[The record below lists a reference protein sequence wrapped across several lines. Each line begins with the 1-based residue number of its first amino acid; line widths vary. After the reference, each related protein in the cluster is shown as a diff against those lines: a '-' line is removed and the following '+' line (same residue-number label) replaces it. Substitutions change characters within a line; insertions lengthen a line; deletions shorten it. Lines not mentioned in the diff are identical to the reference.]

1 MTTRAGEQQVERS
14 RRLHQQ
20 GVAQNHAGRPARA
33 LPLLRDALDLLTEDG
48 RIVDDRL
55 AARIWISIA
64 TSESELGGLARGL
77 AALDE
82 ASRFVATAADAGLQ
96 ALYDNQLGFMLVR
109 GGRVADGLRY
119 LDAAVDGIE
128 HADPATHYSILL
140 NRGTT
145 HLFQGNLR
153 AARDD
158 LTRAITTAQA
168 EQMAAAEVKAQHN
181 LGYLEFL
188 AGNLASALRIMDEVL
203 QIDADVSPAVILL
216 DRARVLIE
224 AGLHRD
230 ADHALRSAGELFRAD
245 RLFKDVGD
253 VELAR
258 AECALLDGQI
268 AAARRLAG
276 KARDR
281 FRSRSNDR
289 WRRDAEL
296 LLLHADLAAGR
307 PGARLAPAA
316 LRLAAE
322 FRAELLETQARTAQL
337 IAAEALLRAGRV
349 SEAAGV
355 ASEGGVIRANDS
367 ISARLHTRLVRGR
380 LHSAGGDLAA
390 ARREIRTGL
399 NELAR
404 HQARFGS
411 IDVQTAG
418 AVHGR
423 ALAELHVGLALREGK
438 PRGVLAA
445 VELGR
450 AASTRVQ
457 PVVAPTDAGVA
468 DQLAELR
475 KLSEDLR
482 HRSSDPSAVTAVQ
495 GLRRKIAEIQQTL
508 RSQSWHLQ
516 GSGQAERTASVE
528 EILAGLA
535 GAGAIGITYLASGGQ
550 LHALVAVDGRLQLV
564 PLGPSAPIFEL
575 VRRVRADLD
584 MVARGNL
591 IEAIADAVRRSL
603 ASSLQQLDRLLVGP
617 LNLPGGRLVL
627 SPTGPLAVLPWGL
640 LPSLRGCPV
649 VVGYSGTAW
658 LRAAA
663 GPGRPGGRV
672 LAIAGPGLAHAEAEA
687 KTVAQYW
694 PAGDQL
700 TGPAADQAAVKA
712 ALAEANVLHLAA
724 HGTHQPENPLFS
736 SIRLA
741 DGPLF
746 AYELDETSRPA
757 EHVVLAACELGQATI
772 RPGDEPLGL
781 TSVLLHLG
789 TRSVISG
796 IAKVHDQVAAEV
808 MVGYHR
814 ALSRGVDSAQALAD
828 ACADSGPLPAPFVC
842 FGSAWRAESSLG

>member
-1 MTTRAGEQQVERS
+1 MTTRAGEQVERS

-33 LPLLRDALDLLTEDG
+33 LPLLRNALDTLTEDDG
-48 RIVDDRL
+48 RVADARL
-55 AARIWISIA
+55 AARVWISIA
-64 TSESELGGLARGL
+64 TSESELGGLAKGL
-77 AALDE
+77 AALEE
-82 ASRFVATAADAGLQ
+82 ASRFVATAGDPGLQ
-96 ALYDNQLGFMLVR
+96 ALYDNQLGYMLVR

-119 LDAAVDGIE
+119 LDAAVEAIE
-128 HADPATHYSILL
+128 HAEAATRYSILL
-140 NRGTT
+140 NRGVT

-153 AARDD
+153 AARED
-158 LTRAITTAQA
+158 LTGAITTART
-168 EQMAAAEVKAQHN
+168 EGMATAEVKARHN

-188 AGNLASALRIMDEVL
+188 AGNLASALQIMDEVL

-230 ADHALRSAGELFRAD
+230 ADQALRAAGELFRAD

-276 KARDR
+276 KARSR

-307 PGARLAPAA
+307 PGARLAPVA

-337 IAAEALLRAGRV
+337 IAAEALLRSGQVRQ
-349 SEAAGV
+349 AAEV
-355 ASEGGVIRANDS
+355 ASEGGVIRSNDS

-380 LHSAGGDLAA
+380 LYSAGGDQAA

-423 ALAELHVGLALREGK
+423 ALAELHVGLALQEGK

-468 DQLAELR
+468 DKLAELR
-475 KLSEDLR
+475 KLSEELR
-482 HRSSDPSAVTAVQ
+482 HRSSDPSAVSAVQ
-495 GLRRKIAEIQQTL
+495 GLRRKIAEIQQAL
-508 RSQSWHLQ
+508 RSQSWHWQ
-516 GSGQAERTASVE
+516 GSGQAERAASVE
-528 EILAGLA
+528 EILAGLSDA
-535 GAGAIGITYLASGGQ
+535 DAIGITYLASGGQ
-550 LHALVAVDGRLQLV
+550 LHALVAAGGRLRVV
-564 PLGPSAPIFEL
+564 PLGPSEPVFEL

-591 IEAIADAVRRSL
+591 LEAIADAVRRSL
-603 ASSLQQLDRLLVGP
+603 ASALQQLDRLLVAP
-617 LNLPGGRLVL
+617 LELPAARLVL

-649 VVGYSGTAW
+649 VVSYSGTAW
-658 LRAAA
+658 LRATA
-663 GPGRPGGRV
+663 GPSRPGGRV

-700 TGPAADQAAVKA
+700 SGPAADQAAVKA

-808 MVGYHR
+808 MIDYHR

-828 ACADSGPLPAPFVC
+828 ACAGSGPLPAPFVC
-842 FGSAWRAESSLG
+842 FGSAWRAEPEAG